1 VKKDSKKDSISK
13 TDERLLAEGSVSR
26 MVNTDVVWGSVIDWV
41 FFIASHAICVYNKA
55 EYCTIIVQYVLNFA
69 SITDH
74 PNSYPAPP
82 NPEFHVAKTQGHM
95 GWRVRWCRVTIWVT
109 LERVD
114 RDRRFDCNI

>member
-1 VKKDSKKDSISK
+1 MKKDSKKDSISK

-82 NPEFHVAKTQGHM
+82 NPACHVAKTQGHM
-95 GWRVRWCRVTIWVT
+95 ECRVRWCQVTILGHFGVGG
-109 LERVD
+109 
-114 RDRRFDCNI
+114 RRPIWL